1 MEMLHSVR
9 PDGSSHTAQRR
20 VLRRRGRAEPS
31 GTYVGDAEEGEQ
43 EGHQDDEEGEELP
56 VPVQQLELVCE
67 PGDHRLHPAH
77 LQQHRAAAALG
88 HTAPARAR
96 AAWGSARTP
105 GRWARRATRT
115 VSRAQK
121 ALRTRPPSRE
131 PLVTRPRESGD
142 RGRTLSPAMRSAA
155 RQSRAGEVP
164 RGERHVLHPRAGQP
178 CVPADASAT
187 GPAAPA
193 RGKHRPGRRPCAHQ
207 RSPTDPERRRDGG
220 HPGGPLC
227 LTLLRLPPREVLSW
241 LRPHQTCHP
250 RAWSASRGGDPA
262 GGRQRAGPWSATCV
276 LLGRDLWFSATSRR
290 LR

>member
-31 GTYVGDAEEGEQ
+31 GTYIGDAEEGEQ

-88 HTAPARAR
+88 HAAPARAR

-115 VSRAQK
+115 VSG
-121 ALRTRPPSRE
+121 
-131 PLVTRPRESGD
+131 PRK
-142 RGRTLSPAMRSAA
+142 P
-155 RQSRAGEVP
+155 
-164 RGERHVLHPRAGQP
+164 
-178 CVPADASAT
+178 
-187 GPAAPA
+187 
-193 RGKHRPGRRPCAHQ
+193 
-207 RSPTDPERRRDGG
+207 
-220 HPGGPLC
+220 
-227 LTLLRLPPREVLSW
+227 
-241 LRPHQTCHP
+241 
-250 RAWSASRGGDPA
+250 
-262 GGRQRAGPWSATCV
+262 
-276 LLGRDLWFSATSRR
+276 
-290 LR
+290 